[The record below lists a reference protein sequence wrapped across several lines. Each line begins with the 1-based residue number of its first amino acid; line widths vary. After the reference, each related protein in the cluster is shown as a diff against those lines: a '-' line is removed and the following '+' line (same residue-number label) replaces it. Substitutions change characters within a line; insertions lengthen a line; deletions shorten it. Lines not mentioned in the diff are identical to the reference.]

1 MWINVMKWFDKIMSG
16 DIEKQ
21 PRYSI
26 YLPSSKCIYIKA
38 DYPGYLERE
47 IMQYLHN
54 PYFDGWLYEIDIV
67 KGNKKKHLSLS
78 NRKKL
83 KEVVFISDI
92 YFKY

>member
-1 MWINVMKWFDKIMSG
+1 MWINVMNWFDKMMSG

-47 IMQYLHN
+47 LMQYLHN

-78 NRKKL
+78 NRKEV
-83 KEVVFISDI
+83 KEVAFIPNA
-92 YFKY
+92 YFK

>member
-1 MWINVMKWFDKIMSG
+1 MWINVMNWFDKIMSG

-26 YLPSSKCIYIKA
+26 YSLRSKCIFIKA
-38 DYPGYLERE
+38 DCPGYLERE
-47 IMQYLHN
+47 LMQYLHQ
-54 PYFDGWLYEIDIV
+54 PCFDGWLYEIDIV

>member
-1 MWINVMKWFDKIMSG
+1 MKWFDKIMSG